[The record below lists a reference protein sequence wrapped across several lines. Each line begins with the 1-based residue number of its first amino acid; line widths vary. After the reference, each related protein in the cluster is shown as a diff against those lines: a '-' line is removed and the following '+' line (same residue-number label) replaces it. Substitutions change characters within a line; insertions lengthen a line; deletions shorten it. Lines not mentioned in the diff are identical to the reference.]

1 MRNIEARRQGQGA
14 QSRAEIRTRVPDR
27 EVMAMQDVRFSTA
40 IRGYDRE
47 EVHRYMLK
55 VNTLIAELQ
64 ITAAPEAAIKA
75 ALEQVRAERRS
86 VITEAEREAEEVTR
100 RSRSQ
105 ADDRLQEA
113 TQEARSVLAGAEQE
127 AEQLRDAAAEE
138 AHGSQAAAET
148 RIRRLEAEVQRMTE
162 QRDRVVEELVELSRS
177 LAELLERNGQNGIR
191 SGPAPLLHEAA
202 VDRQHRAGDRSR
214 AR

>member
-1 MRNIEARRQGQGA
+1 
-14 QSRAEIRTRVPDR
+14 
-27 EVMAMQDVRFSTA
+27 MQDVRFSTA

-55 VNTLIAELQ
+55 VNTLLAELQ

-75 ALEQVRAERRS
+75 ALEQVRAEHRS
-86 VITEAEREAEEVTR
+86 VIAEAEQEAEEITR

-113 TQEARSVLAGAEQE
+113 TQEARAVLAGAEQE
-127 AEQLRDAAAEE
+127 AEQLREAAVEE

-148 RIRRLEAEVQRMTE
+148 RIRMLEAEVQRMTE
-162 QRDRVVEELVELSRS
+162 QRDRAVEELVELSRS
-177 LAELLERNGQNGIR
+177 LTELLERNGSNSNGD
-191 SGPAPLLHEAA
+191 SPSAEA
-202 VDRQHRAGDRSR
+202 RTAGVG
-214 AR
+214 